1 MLFLAILS
9 SKGEA
14 GKGLYVMN
22 SAEKEPTGREFEE
35 EGAEPLNEG
44 TVPRNICIPV
54 ARISDWLGGVRDG
67 PGKLTARPAKAAPLS
82 RSRLLSRISI

>member
-14 GKGLYVMN
+14 GERFDMVDR
-22 SAEKEPTGREFEE
+22 AEKEPTGRKLKK
-35 EGAEPLNEG
+35 EGAEPLSEG
-44 TVPRNICIPV
+44 TVPCNICIPV

-82 RSRLLSRISI
+82 RSRLLSRIAI